1 MHRLFTKNM
10 IPMKK
15 LKYLF
20 AIGIPLLLML
30 SCKHEDLTMAQPN
43 ENIRPAGDFV
53 KNNYEMRLFYAAL
66 EKTGY
71 AATLNGTGPF
81 TVLVPTDAAFN
92 GLGIY
97 NASDFDKMNA
107 DSLKKVIGYH
117 LLPRRLNVNDI
128 PANGIDVRYATLEG
142 SELYTSRASS
152 DINGGSVNELYFGG
166 AEVIRQNVALANGT
180 LHVLDNVM
188 KPGFEKTVQQWLA
201 GHPDYSVFVSGLKKF
216 KLWDQLAVNGPFTIF
231 APDNKALENVGITGA
246 SLNEMDAG
254 KYLGDRLFGVYILY
268 ERHFFVSDGQVFGLI
283 NSNGGYNYHL
293 KNDNHYMNFGGGKL
307 YPEFK
312 LAYYLTLRTG
322 TTVFDVIVKSV
333 TSDIPA
339 KNDNLCS
346 NGVVHHLT
354 DGLVT
359 PDQAIKK

>member
-1 MHRLFTKNM
+1 M

-20 AIGIPLLLML
+20 AIGISLLFFA
-30 SCKHEDLTMAQPN
+30 SCKHDDLTIAQPN

-71 AATLNGTGPF
+71 SVQLNGSGPF
-81 TVLVPTDAAFN
+81 TVLAPTDAAFN
-92 GLGIY
+92 RLGIY
-97 NASDFDKMNA
+97 NPSDFNKMNV

-117 LLPRRLNVNDI
+117 LLPRRLRVSDI

-166 AEVIRQNVALANGT
+166 AEVIRQDVVVANGT

-188 KPGFEKTVQQWLA
+188 KPNFGKTVQQWLA
-201 GHPDYSVFVSGLKKF
+201 GNANYSVFVSGLKKF
-216 KLWDQLAVNGPFTIF
+216 NLWDQLAVPGPFTIF
-231 APDNKALENVGITGA
+231 APDNKALENVGINKSSIEA
-246 SLNEMDAG
+246 MDTG
-254 KYLGDRLFGVYILY
+254 KYLGDLLFGTYILY
-268 ERHFFVSDGQVFGLI
+268 DRHFFISDSQVFGLI
-283 NSNGGYNYHL
+283 NSNGVFNYFL
-293 KNDNHYMNFGGGKL
+293 KNDSHYMNFGGGKL

-312 LAYYLTLRTG
+312 LGYSLTLRTG
-322 TTVFDVIVKSV
+322 TTVFDVVVKTV
-333 TSDIPA
+333 TSGITV

-346 NGVVHHLT
+346 NGVVHHLV

-359 PDQAIKK
+359 PEQAIKK